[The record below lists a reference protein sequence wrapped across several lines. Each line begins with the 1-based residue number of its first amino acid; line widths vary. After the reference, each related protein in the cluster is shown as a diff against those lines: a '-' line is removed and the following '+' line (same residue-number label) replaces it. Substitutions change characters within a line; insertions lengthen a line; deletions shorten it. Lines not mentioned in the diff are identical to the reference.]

1 MTAKDDMHF
10 PGLEFVCLYHL
21 SISQHRVQHLAGQ
34 SAAKALLN
42 GLKPKKA
49 KGNRGK
55 GKNKDEDKDGKHGD
69 ETKDS

>member
-1 MTAKDDMHF
+1 MKPKNDIHF
-10 PGLEFVCLYHL
+10 PSLELVYLHHQ

-49 KGNRGK
+49 KTNKGK
-55 GKNKDEDKDGKHGD
+55 GKKEDDQEGKEGN
-69 ETKDS
+69 EQKAS